1 MAPSTELANAVVTGI
16 VTGSVVALGA
26 IGLALVYNIAEVPNF
41 AHGELL
47 MLGAYVALFVNRPGT
62 VPVFELLAAERT
74 VGTGGYA
81 VLFLLTAGAALAAV
95 YLLGGA
101 AALTGSWWPGD
112 PPAWLALGVHA
123 LAAAALG
130 GAVVIGFPSIWAG
143 LLLAATVLAAVAPLL
158 EKVIFQ
164 KFREKGASLATM
176 LIVTLGLSFVLR
188 FSTQAFYGGDV
199 RTYEVPDVGSIFGF
213 DVELSAANFYDLYV
227 TDAGMVL
234 NAVDPGS
241 TPPEPIFT
249 ANYSWLAVLAVLVL
263 TVGTAVLGYRW
274 RSGGGDEFGA
284 ARTFGPKLAAAVL
297 GLVAFVVSAVALAG
311 SGSVPDAA
319 GFSTRVRL
327 SVMRASV
334 VVIAVLM
341 MGSLHFLL
349 QETKLGKAMRAASDN
364 LDLAKTT
371 GINTDRVMMATWI
384 IAGAFAAV
392 AGVMLGVLFNQLTVN
407 MGFFL
412 LLPMFAG
419 VILGGLSSVYGAIL
433 GSYIVGLSMD
443 VGLFALPGIDSST
456 YRIPIAFAVLLV
468 VLLVKPEGITGGA

>member
-1 MAPSTELANAVVTGI
+1 VPPSTELANAVVTGL

-26 IGLALVYNIAEVPNF
+26 IGLSLVYNIAEVPNF

-47 MLGAYVALFVNRPGT
+47 MLGAYAALFVNRPAT

-74 VGTGGYA
+74 VTTGGYA
-81 VLFLLTAGAALAAV
+81 VLFALTVGSVLAAA
-95 YLLGGA
+95 YLLGGRE
-101 AALTGSWWPGD
+101 ALTGSWWPGD
-112 PPAWLALGVHA
+112 PPAAVAFAGQA

-130 GAVVIGFPSIWAG
+130 ALVVVGFPSIWAG
-143 LLLAATVLAAVAPLL
+143 LLLAAAVLAAVAPFL
-158 EKVIFQ
+158 ETVVFR

-199 RTYEVPDVGSIFGF
+199 RTYEVPDVGSVFGYT
-213 DVELSAANFYDLYV
+213 VELSAAKFFDLY
-227 TDAGMVL
+227 AGGAGLVL
-234 NAVDPGS
+234 DVVDPG
-241 TPPEPIFT
+241 TPPASVLT
-249 ANYSWLAVLAVLVL
+249 ASYSWPAAVGVLAVA
-263 TVGTAVLGYRW
+263 VGAGAAGYRW
-274 RSGGGDEFGA
+274 RQGDDEGFGA
-284 ARTFGPKLAAAVL
+284 SQTVGPKLTAAGL
-297 GLVAFVVSAVALAG
+297 GLAAFAVSALALAG
-311 SGSVPDAA
+311 SGSVPDTAA
-319 GFSTRVRL
+319 YSTRVRL

-334 VVIAVLM
+334 VVIGVAM

-412 LLPMFAG
+412 LLPMFGG
-419 VILGGLSSVYGAIL
+419 VILGGLGSVYGAIL

-443 VGLFALPGIDSST
+443 VGLYAIPGISSST
-456 YRIPIAFAVLLV
+456 YRIPIAFAVLLI
-468 VLLVKPEGITGGA
+468 VLLIKPEGIVGGG